1 MVDNQGDMMRW
12 WINLTPFYSSPDI
25 VDIIDRYSTT
35 FIIMYIKQ
43 VSVDHTLQY
52 TILQYNTQNSIQ
64 YSSSDLP
71 STIEQERR
79 HKTETTSA
87 CRSVTGRCVSK

>member
-52 TILQYNTQNSIQ
+52 TIQYTKFNAIQ
-64 YSSSDLP
+64 QQWLTKYHR
-71 STIEQERR
+71 TRE
-79 HKTETTSA
+79 KT
-87 CRSVTGRCVSK
+87 